1 MFNSAPFNQDV
12 FNYAEGVSSLKQ
24 DLCIAGQLVAKSTD
38 SSFPL
43 MLSYLDGLTMT
54 VGLRDPAATTYFV
67 DFADGAMKNT
77 GWTTQYKEMIEV
89 TSGVYMTTVDVSALT
104 GITGNS
110 LSVEYVIGGG
120 EYSGFLTSVLTIDDV
135 NVEGTYDQQKA
146 LRLILSAVAG
156 KLSGAATTTVAIRD
170 TGDETDRIL
179 ATVDADGNRTS
190 VVLDAT

>member
-1 MFNSAPFNQDV
+1 MFNSAPFNQEV
-12 FNYAEGVSSLKQ
+12 FNYAAGVTTLKQ

-43 MLSYLDGLTMT
+43 MFSYLDGLTMT
-54 VGLRDPAATTYFV
+54 VSLRDPAATAYFA

-77 GWTTQYKEMIEV
+77 GWTTKYKEMIEV

-110 LSVEYVIGGG
+110 LSVEYVIGGDD
-120 EYSGFLTSVLTIDDV
+120 YSGFLTSILTIDDV
-135 NVEGTYDQQKA
+135 NVEGIYDQQKA

-156 KLSGAATTTVAIRD
+156 ELSGASSTSIAIRD
-170 TGDETDRIL
+170 TGDTKNRIS
-179 ATVDADGNRTS
+179 ATVDADGNRTA
-190 VVLDAT
+190 VTLDAT